1 MRTLRVWAVS
11 SVAAL
16 VGMGCVGVEGDADE
30 AGLGQTVAEVR
41 VVPAGVGC
49 LRIVYRAPAAT
60 ADTTRSFPVTPGTA
74 SSFDLGTLAA
84 GMYTFRANAYGVACS
99 GVATST
105 APTWVGDPVSATITP
120 GELTRLS
127 FTLRPNM
134 STPGNVDFVQPVR
147 ALFSGLASDA
157 TYAVM
162 QDGSVRAWGNN
173 AWGQLGDGTQTRA
186 NTPRPIAGLTGV
198 QQIAGGPRFACA
210 VTSGGLACWGEM
222 GGLLADDQ
230 PGTSLSPRYNPAIQL
245 SGLDVAQGVLCGG
258 SADGTVRCWSDATNL
273 STGPVRNAAAFA
285 LAPTGGALG
294 SNQLW
299 LLSGLSTLRRYEPLA
314 DTGSETMRSRVL
326 QVALRARGYCVLIP
340 GGEVWCAGPGSEVGD
355 GTDTAAALTE
365 PVRALVSNVVSL
377 VSGEGHTCALRTDR
391 TVACWGG
398 NTSGQTGLDTDA
410 TRVLTPQGLPLT
422 DVVQLAAGAM
432 HTCALRGDGTV
443 YCWGANYA
451 GQLGDGTFLARFAPT
466 RVAL

>member
-1 MRTLRVWAVS
+1 MRTLRLWAVS

-60 ADTTRSFPVTPGTA
+60 ADTTRSFPVTPGAA

-84 GMYTFRANAYGVACS
+84 GMYTFRANAFGVACG

-127 FTLRPNM
+127 FTLRPNV
-134 STPGNVDFVQPVR
+134 STPGSVDFVQPVR
-147 ALFSGLASDA
+147 ALYAGVSSEAM
-157 TYAVM
+157 YAVM

-210 VTSGGLACWGEM
+210 VTTGGLACWGEM

-230 PGTSLSPRYNPAIQL
+230 PGTSLTPRYNPAIQL
-245 SGLDVAQGVLCGG
+245 SSLDVAQGVLCGG
-258 SADGTVRCWSDATNL
+258 SADGTVRCWSNETNL

-285 LAPTGGALG
+285 LSPTGSPLG
-294 SNQLW
+294 TSQLW
-299 LLSGLSTLRRYEPLA
+299 ILSGNSSLRRIEPLSDA
-314 DTGSETMRSRVL
+314 GGETMRTRVL
-326 QVALRARGYCVLIP
+326 QLALRSNGYCVLVA
-340 GGEVWCAGPGSEVGD
+340 GGEVWCAGSGSEVGD
-355 GTDTAAALTE
+355 GTGSGTTLLQ
-365 PVRALVSNVVSL
+365 PVRAEVSNVVSL
-377 VSGEGHTCALRTDR
+377 VGGGNHTCALRADR

-410 TRVLTPQGLPLT
+410 PSVLTPQVLPLT
-422 DVVQLAAGAM
+422 DVVQLAAGAG